1 MKNITFETY
10 YINPFHEDNGDEYIN
25 CVNYINC
32 RDDKEFQIYN
42 ELYYRYSGYVPGTI
56 NFCIDEKIFSKPIE
70 TVNLHMTWRSYI
82 YLLKREENFKKFYIA
97 YDCPSVETYF
107 EKHPTEKML
116 RFVYND
122 QKTDYFSIEAIKQ
135 AIVKG
140 FMEFMSHTNRNVES
154 LKYMDQEDDD
164 EITEEI
170 LEANEIYEKMLS
182 DSKKGKPL
190 Y

>member
-1 MKNITFETY
+1 MKVYFKTLVY
-10 YINPFHEDNGDEYIN
+10 NPFPKN
-25 CVNYINC
+25 
-32 RDDKEFQIYN
+32 DDDFELLDLATDRHFEIYN
-42 ELYYRYSGYVPGTI
+42 ESYYRDAGFIRGMVDLY
-56 NFCIDEKIFSKPIE
+56 IDDGLF
-70 TVNLHMTWRSYI
+70 VNHIYTDNIHLTWLSY
-82 YLLKREENFKKFYIA
+82 LKSVLGEMHPKKSFIA
-97 YDCPSVETYF
+97 YDGEMVSTYLERDSNGENLRLIYGNHKTTWIPSNQ
-107 EKHPTEKML
+107 L
-116 RFVYND
+116 
-122 QKTDYFSIEAIKQ
+122 KQ

-140 FMEFMSHTNRNVES
+140 FMEFMSHTNRDVES

>member
-56 NFCIDEKIFSKPIE
+56 NFCIDEKIFSEPIE
-70 TVNLHMTWRSYI
+70 TVNLHMTWLSY
-82 YLLKREENFKKFYIA
+82 LKSIFGEMHPKKSFIA
-97 YDCPSVETYF
+97 YDGEMISTYLERDSNAENLRLIYGNHKTTWIPSNQ
-107 EKHPTEKML
+107 L
-116 RFVYND
+116 
-122 QKTDYFSIEAIKQ
+122 KQ
-135 AIVKG
+135 SIVKG
-140 FMEFMSHTNRNVES
+140 FMEFMSHTNRDVES
-154 LKYMDQEDDD
+154 LKYMDQEEDD

-182 DSKKGKPL
+182 DIKKGKPL